1 MLPKSSKH
9 FIHPV
14 AQNLGVDQQ
23 LVEDAVSFY
32 YSTLRKA
39 LSNLDCHFI
48 QVENVGLFKA
58 KTKELPKLV
67 HKYEKHL
74 SVIKPETFN
83 QMAIKKDIETKL
95 DRVYHLQQLIDADLQ
110 RRKEFLEKKYG
121 NKQASTTL
129 EE

>member
-14 AQNLGVDQQ
+14 SEKLNAEQQ
-23 LVEDAVSFY
+23 LVEDVVSFY

-48 QVENVGLFKA
+48 QVENLGLFKA
-58 KTKELPKLV
+58 KANELPKLV

-74 SVIKPETFN
+74 SVLKPETFN
-83 QMAIKKDIETKL
+83 QMAIKKDVEIKL
-95 DRVYHLQQLIDADLQ
+95 ERVRNLQSIIDQDKE
-110 RRKEFLEKKYG
+110 RRKEFLKRKYG
-121 NKQASTTL
+121 SK
-129 EE
+129 